1 MGFLDDLRKSLSSTN
16 SMEYVLKNLSCLKG
30 FTVEQFDTNCF
41 NVFGNSFYYDVM
53 GENSTIGV
61 FYEGR
66 TLSTTIAFAQGNY
79 GDVDRINSIMKEKG
93 WDRRYNAGATEDS
106 HGNLASF
113 EWPEQVG
120 ALDLEDALKG
130 LMPLPIQLLYELKG
144 TAPVQKASSEDNYDD
159 ELEKILNNEVNF
171 KGSKISYF
179 DENEFIIKGNYLFE
193 KTFGKEY
200 LITFSYHDG
209 ILALE
214 LETEADKGNA
224 QMAQNTCL
232 LFGYGITYNVSISG
246 GKGDS
251 LYISMKT
258 RTSVPF
264 EKVKDTLHELS
275 TAFMMVLRE
284 QK

>member
-1 MGFLDDLRKSLSSTN
+1 MGFLDDFRKSLSSTN

-30 FTVEQFDTNCF
+30 FTVDQFDTNCF

-66 TLSTTIAFAQGNY
+66 KLSTTIAFAQGNY

-93 WDRRYNAGATEDS
+93 WDRKYNAEATEDS

-120 ALDLEDALKG
+120 VLDLEDALKG
-130 LMPLPIQLLYELKG
+130 LMPLPIQLLYELKSI
-144 TAPVQKASSEDNYDD
+144 APVQKTSDENSYDD
-159 ELEKILNNEVNF
+159 ELEEILRNEPNL
-171 KGSKISYF
+171 KGFRIDCVGS
-179 DENEFIIKGNYLFE
+179 NEFALHSNYLFY
-193 KTFGKEY
+193 KAFGDEY
-200 LITFSYHDG
+200 HITFAYHKNH
-209 ILALE
+209 LSLE
-214 LETEADKGNA
+214 LETENSKGSP
-224 QMAQNTCL
+224 QKAQNTCL

-246 GKGDS
+246 GDNEP
-251 LYISMKT
+251 LRILMKT
-258 RTSVPF
+258 RTEIPI
-264 EKVKDTLHELS
+264 ERIKDTLHELS
-275 TAFMMVLRE
+275 TAFMMVLRD